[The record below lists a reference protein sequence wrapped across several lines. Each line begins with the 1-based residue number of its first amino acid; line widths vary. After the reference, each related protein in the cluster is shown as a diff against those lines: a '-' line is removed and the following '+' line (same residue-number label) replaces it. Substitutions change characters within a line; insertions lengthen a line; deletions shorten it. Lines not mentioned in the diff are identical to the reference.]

1 MSFKR
6 PYSSHFTTLAW
17 SSFSNALKKWSRVN
31 TELQGR
37 RQKSGTDMDL
47 PTGCSEYHFWGLFSE
62 KACWSLQIPNAS
74 EATLMTVI
82 KKIGRCYNGTRKR
95 GESQTL
101 TKKLPKPP
109 KQYFMKDQGYLL
121 PITLWKWTNPSVD
134 QSVHRRR
141 GAENRRRKRTAN
153 MVKRSMAELTAAKS
167 RPTERD
173 GVVELEAE
181 SGSFSVGYTKGEPG
195 WGGIKRPAYSTVS
208 KKVKVKLVSLKKRSG
223 SLTPVH
229 QIQKSSNQARK
240 A

>member
-1 MSFKR
+1 
-6 PYSSHFTTLAW
+6 
-17 SSFSNALKKWSRVN
+17 
-31 TELQGR
+31 
-37 RQKSGTDMDL
+37 
-47 PTGCSEYHFWGLFSE
+47 
-62 KACWSLQIPNAS
+62 
-74 EATLMTVI
+74 
-82 KKIGRCYNGTRKR
+82 
-95 GESQTL
+95 
-101 TKKLPKPP
+101 
-109 KQYFMKDQGYLL
+109 
-121 PITLWKWTNPSVD
+121 
-134 QSVHRRR
+134 
-141 GAENRRRKRTAN
+141 